1 MGSLSK
7 QKGKRV
13 EREAAKALNYWLG
26 IEARRSVQ
34 YCGGAGDAD
43 LTTTLDGVHFEVKSR
58 AAHSC
63 LRFYEQ
69 AAKDATEASTIPVVL
84 LRENGDTDFYVLVA
98 LSDLRALSRRV
109 SSLEETVDH

>member
-7 QKGKRV
+7 QKGKRM

-26 IEARRSVQ
+26 VEARRSVQ

-69 AAKDATEASTIPVVL
+69 AADDSAEASTIPVVL

-98 LSDLRALSRRV
+98 LSDLRALSSRV
-109 SSLEETVDH
+109 AALEKTVDH

>member
-7 QKGKRV
+7 QKGKRM
-13 EREAAKALNYWLG
+13 EREAAKALNLVLG
-26 IEARRSVQ
+26 VEARRSVQ

-69 AAKDATEASTIPVVL
+69 AAKDAAEASTIPVVL

-98 LSDLRALSRRV
+98 LSDLRALSNRV
-109 SSLEETVDH
+109 TALETTVDH

>member
-7 QKGKRV
+7 QKGKRM
-13 EREAAKALNYWLG
+13 EREAAKALNLVLG
-26 IEARRSVQ
+26 VEARRSVQ

-63 LRFYEQ
+63 LRFYGQ

-109 SSLEETVDH
+109 SALEETVDH

>member
-1 MGSLSK
+1 M
-7 QKGKRV
+7 
-13 EREAAKALNYWLG
+13 EREAAKALNLVLG
-26 IEARRSVQ
+26 VEARRSVQ

>member
-7 QKGKRV
+7 QKGKRI

-26 IEARRSVQ
+26 VEARRSVQ

-43 LTTTLDGVHFEVKSR
+43 LTTTLEGVHFEVKSR

-69 AAKDATEASTIPVVL
+69 AADDAAEASTIPVVL
-84 LRENGDTDFYVLVA
+84 LRENGDTDFYILVA
-98 LSDLRALSRRV
+98 LSDLRALSNRV
-109 SSLEETVDH
+109 TALETNLDH

>member
-109 SSLEETVDH
+109 SALEKTVDH

>member
-1 MGSLSK
+1 MASLSK
-7 QKGKRV
+7 QKGKRM
-13 EREAAKALNYWLG
+13 EREAAKALNLVLG
-26 IEARRSVQ
+26 VEARRSVQ

-69 AAKDATEASTIPVVL
+69 AAEDAAKLSMIPVVM
-84 LRENGDTDFYVLVA
+84 LREDGDTNWYVLVA
-98 LSDLRALSRRV
+98 LNDLRQLSTKVAALG
-109 SSLEETVDH
+109 ETVDH

>member
-26 IEARRSVQ
+26 VEARRSVQ

-109 SSLEETVDH
+109 SALEKTVDH

>member
-1 MGSLSK
+1 M
-7 QKGKRV
+7 
-13 EREAAKALNYWLG
+13 EREAAKALNLVLG
-26 IEARRSVQ
+26 VEARRSVQ

-43 LTTTLDGVHFEVKSR
+43 LTTTLEGVHFEVKSR

-98 LSDLRALSRRV
+98 LSDLRALSCRV
-109 SSLEETVDH
+109 SALEKSVDD

>member
-1 MGSLSK
+1 M
-7 QKGKRV
+7 

-26 IEARRSVQ
+26 VEARRSVQ

-43 LTTTLDGVHFEVKSR
+43 LTTTLAGVHFEVKSR

-69 AAKDATEASTIPVVL
+69 AAKDSTEASTIPVVM
-84 LRENGDTDFYVLVA
+84 LREDGDTDWYVLFA
-98 LSDLRALSRRV
+98 LSDLRAMSKRIAD
-109 SSLEETVDH
+109 LERLLDH

>member
-26 IEARRSVQ
+26 VEARRSVQ

-43 LTTTLDGVHFEVKSR
+43 LTTTLEGVHFEVKSR

-69 AAKDATEASTIPVVL
+69 AADDTAEASTIPVVL
-84 LRENGDTDFYVLVA
+84 LRENGDTDFYILVA
-98 LSDLRALSRRV
+98 LSDLRALSNRV
-109 SSLEETVDH
+109 TALETTVDH

>member
-7 QKGKRV
+7 QKGKRM
-13 EREAAKALNYWLG
+13 EREAAKALNLVLG
-26 IEARRSVQ
+26 VEARRSVQ

>member
-13 EREAAKALNYWLG
+13 EREAAKALNLVLG
-26 IEARRSVQ
+26 VEARRSVQ

-43 LTTTLDGVHFEVKSR
+43 LTTTLEGVHFEVKSR

-98 LSDLRALSRRV
+98 LSDLRALSCRV
-109 SSLEETVDH
+109 SALEKSVDD

>member
-1 MGSLSK
+1 M
-7 QKGKRV
+7 
-13 EREAAKALNYWLG
+13 EREAAKALNLVLG
-26 IEARRSVQ
+26 VEARRSVQ

-43 LTTTLDGVHFEVKSR
+43 LTTTLEGVHFEVKSR

-69 AAKDATEASTIPVVL
+69 AAKDAPEASTIPVVL

-98 LSDLRALSRRV
+98 LSDLRALSCRV
-109 SSLEETVDH
+109 SALEKSVDD

>member
-7 QKGKRV
+7 QKGKRM
-13 EREAAKALNYWLG
+13 EREAAKALNLVLG
-26 IEARRSVQ
+26 VEARRSVQ

-98 LSDLRALSRRV
+98 LSDLRALSCRV
-109 SSLEETVDH
+109 SALEKSVDD

>member
-1 MGSLSK
+1 M
-7 QKGKRV
+7 

-26 IEARRSVQ
+26 VEARRSVQ

-43 LTTTLDGVHFEVKSR
+43 LTTTLEGVHFEVKSR

-69 AAKDATEASTIPVVL
+69 AADDAAEASTIPVVL
-84 LRENGDTDFYVLVA
+84 LRENGDTDFYILVA
-98 LSDLRALSRRV
+98 LSDLRALSNRV
-109 SSLEETVDH
+109 TALETNLDH

>member
-1 MGSLSK
+1 MASLSK
-7 QKGKRV
+7 QKGKRM
-13 EREAAKALNYWLG
+13 EREAAKALNLVLG
-26 IEARRSVQ
+26 VEARRSVQ

-69 AAKDATEASTIPVVL
+69 AAKDAAKLSMIPVVM

-98 LSDLRALSRRV
+98 LSDLRALSSRITA
-109 SSLEETVDH
+109 LETTVDH

>member
-7 QKGKRV
+7 QKGKRM

-26 IEARRSVQ
+26 VEARRSVQ

-69 AAKDATEASTIPVVL
+69 AADDSAEASTIPVVL

-98 LSDLRALSRRV
+98 LSDLRALSSRV
-109 SSLEETVDH
+109 ATLEKTVDH

>member
-13 EREAAKALNYWLG
+13 EREAAKALNLVLG
-26 IEARRSVQ
+26 VEARRSVQ

-69 AAKDATEASTIPVVL
+69 AAKDAEKPGDIPVVL

>member
-1 MGSLSK
+1 M
-7 QKGKRV
+7 
-13 EREAAKALNYWLG
+13 EREAAKALNLVLG
-26 IEARRSVQ
+26 VEARRSVQ

-98 LSDLRALSRRV
+98 LSDLRALSCRV
-109 SSLEETVDH
+109 SALEKSVDD

>member
-7 QKGKRV
+7 QKGKRM
-13 EREAAKALNYWLG
+13 EREAAKALNLVLG
-26 IEARRSVQ
+26 VEARRSVQ

-43 LTTTLDGVHFEVKSR
+43 LTTTLEGVHFEVKSR

-69 AAKDATEASTIPVVL
+69 AAKDAAEASTIPVVL

-98 LSDLRALSRRV
+98 LSDLRALSSRV
-109 SSLEETVDH
+109 TALETTVDH

>member
-7 QKGKRV
+7 QKGKRM
-13 EREAAKALNYWLG
+13 EREAAKALNLVLG
-26 IEARRSVQ
+26 VEARRSVQ

-69 AAKDATEASTIPVVL
+69 AAGDAEKPGDIPVVL

-109 SSLEETVDH
+109 SALEKSVDD